1 MVVSWRSK
9 SKPRQ
14 ANKIQKTKTAD
25 QPQKPK
31 ALWKFLPPPNRLIL
45 FFFSNSPFLSWNKE
59 RRNKQTVPIPP
70 KALSPFQINNQI
82 LNSLTPFHPILKIV
96 SGLFNVQGII
106 KKYQISLHIYLRYDK
121 KNCFLPLYVF
131 FILVIYKLI
140 TSSSVQNL
148 VFAILRAPHVSID
161 CFCSGNKCLC
171 HLVIVQFHSD

>member
-1 MVVSWRSK
+1 MRK
-9 SKPRQ
+9 SCLKWWLVGGQSLNPAKPIKFR
-14 ANKIQKTKTAD
+14 KQKL
-25 QPQKPK
+25 PKPK

-70 KALSPFQINNQI
+70 KALSPFQIINQI

-140 TSSSVQNL
+140 TSSSV
-148 VFAILRAPHVSID
+148 
-161 CFCSGNKCLC
+161 
-171 HLVIVQFHSD
+171 